1 MHEDD
6 PFAPAAKKPVPLQ
19 VQLENASILEL
30 EDRIARLKD
39 EIGLCEQAIERKKAQ
54 RNAADAVFGRKA

>member
-1 MHEDD
+1 MQDDD
-6 PFAPAAKKPVPLQ
+6 PFAPAPKKAIPLA
-19 VQLENASILEL
+19 VQLEDASIIEL

-54 RNAADAVFGRKA
+54 RNAADSVFGRKS